1 MEFEGYIPRMIER
14 PFTALEPLFVGDD
27 LALDFIN
34 TRYGVDAASR
44 DCFVD
49 DTSVLVWLKQ
59 AGVVPPNLQHVPQ
72 GLHWLAVALRNESRA
87 LVHAAKAG
95 SDADVKVVNQVLE
108 AGRAANELVWNA
120 ESRTF
125 ERRITRRDDSA
136 ESLLEPVARA
146 LLELLTQ
153 APMAWVRQCEAHDCT
168 LLFRDLTKS
177 HRRRWCSMALCGNR
191 MKVAAFRARQKTE

>member
-1 MEFEGYIPRMIER
+1 MIER
-14 PFTALEPLFVGDD
+14 LLTTHEPLFVGDD

-34 TRYGVDAASR
+34 TRYGVDAAYR

-49 DTSVLVWLKQ
+49 DASVLVWLKQ
-59 AGVVPPNLQHVPQ
+59 AGIVPPNLQHVPQ
-72 GLHWLAVALRNESRA
+72 GLHRLAIALRDKSRA
-87 LVHAAKAG
+87 LVDAAKAG
-95 SDADVKVVNQVLE
+95 RDADVEVVNQVVE
-108 AGRAANELVWNA
+108 AGRAANVLVWNA

-125 ERRITRRDDSA
+125 QLLIDRRVDSA

-153 APMAWVRQCEAHDCT
+153 APLACVQQCEAHDCT

-191 MKVAAFRARQKTE
+191 MKVAAFRARQKNE

>member
-1 MEFEGYIPRMIER
+1 MIEK
-14 PFTALEPLFVGDD
+14 PFTTHEPLFVGDD

-34 TRYGVDAASR
+34 TRYGVDAAYR

-49 DTSVLVWLKQ
+49 DASVLVWLKQ

-72 GLHWLAVALRNESRA
+72 GLHRLAIALRDESRA
-87 LVHAAKAG
+87 LVDAAKAG
-95 SDADVKVVNQVLE
+95 RDADVDVEVVNQMLE
-108 AGRAANELVWNA
+108 AGRVANVLVWNA

-125 ERRITRRDDSA
+125 QLLIARRDDSA

-146 LLELLTQ
+146 LVELLTQ
-153 APMAWVRQCEAHDCT
+153 APMARVQQCEAHDCT

>member
-1 MEFEGYIPRMIER
+1 MIESQS
-14 PFTALEPLFVGDD
+14 PPLEPLFVGDD

-34 TRYGVDAASR
+34 TRYGVDAAYR
-44 DCFVD
+44 DCFAD
-49 DTSVLVWLKQ
+49 DTSVLVWLKK
-59 AGVVPPNLQHVPQ
+59 AGVVSLDLQRAPE
-72 GLHWLAVALRNESRA
+72 GLHRLALALRDQSRA

-95 SDADVKVVNQVLE
+95 DAADVGVVNQVLE
-108 AGRAANELVWNA
+108 AGHAADVLMWSA

-125 ERRITRRDDSA
+125 QLQTARRDDSA

-146 LLELLTQ
+146 LLELLTY
-153 APMAWVRQCEAHDCT
+153 APMEWVRQCEAHDCT

-191 MKVAAFRARQKTE
+191 MKVAAFRARQKAG

>member
-1 MEFEGYIPRMIER
+1 MPFKGYIAHMIEE
-14 PFTALEPLFVGDD
+14 PFTAPEPLFVGDD

-49 DTSVLVWLKQ
+49 DASVLVWLKQ
-59 AGVVPPNLQHVPQ
+59 AGAVPPNLEHVPQ
-72 GLHWLAVALRNESRA
+72 GLYRLAIALRDQSRA

-95 SDADVKVVNQVLE
+95 GDAEVDVVNQVLE
-108 AGRAANELVWNA
+108 TGRAADVLVWNA

-125 ERRITRRDDSA
+125 QLLIARRDDSA

-146 LLELLTQ
+146 LLELLTLG
-153 APMAWVRQCEAHDCT
+153 PMASVRQCEARDCT

-191 MKVAAFRARQKTE
+191 MKVAAFRARQRAE